1 MPSEQ
6 QLKADRV
13 AYLIIASYNGEMA
26 EIKRLLAK
34 DTDVNAANERGV
46 TPLIAATAGCQLSV
60 VEFFL
65 SLGADPTPQT
75 DEGFNAFDFAFYN
88 NDVGIARLIRIEG
101 RWPKPMAPPID
112 ITARISEELLR
123 RGGTGR
129 PTL

>member
-65 SLGADPTPQT
+65 SLGADPS
-75 DEGFNAFDFAFYN
+75 
-88 NDVGIARLIRIEG
+88 
-101 RWPKPMAPPID
+101 KPMRASTLSTSHF
-112 ITARISEELLR
+112 ITTMLE
-123 RGGTGR
+123 
-129 PTL
+129 